1 MMLALLVLF
10 GLLRLWRLG
19 ILFRILFR
27 ILFGTLFRLF
37 GFLAGAGLD
46 VP

>member
-1 MMLALLVLF
+1 MMLALLV
-10 GLLRLWRLG
+10 RLWRLG